1 VKEVMN
7 LNEEEKIQVATDLA
21 EAIYFLHGHSPV
33 SQKMLLMFNEILF
46 GLKEWGSSARNSFA
60 RKKVECLVFSF
71 LRKKYFYSR

>member
-7 LNEEEKIQVATDLA
+7 LSEEEKIQVATDLA

-46 GLKEWGSSARNSFA
+46 ALK
-60 RKKVECLVFSF
+60 
-71 LRKKYFYSR
+71 